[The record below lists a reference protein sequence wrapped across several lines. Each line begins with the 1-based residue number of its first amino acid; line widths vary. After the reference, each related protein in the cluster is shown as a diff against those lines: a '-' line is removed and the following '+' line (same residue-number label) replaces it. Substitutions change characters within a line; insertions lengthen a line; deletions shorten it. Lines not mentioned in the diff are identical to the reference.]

1 MTKTKGILQTELYY
15 AEHLDAV
22 RDKKDI
28 EAFTINFPEGQGL
41 STYLKDY
48 ALKEEA
54 RVMRT
59 YLVRDIDTDELVG
72 YFSLKAGLASINES
86 VTEVADEE
94 TGRIYFQREF
104 DTVPGVELANFAVNS
119 KYVEK
124 YPYHKGLGRSIFNNF
139 VIPVIKNVEK
149 SVGVTMVYIYALPYE
164 RLIERYKAYGFRR
177 LPENDENDLHTR
189 LKPRY
194 DESCKFMYML
204 LD

>member
-1 MTKTKGILQTELYY
+1 MAETKGILRTELYY
-15 AEHLDAV
+15 VDHLDAE
-22 RDKKDI
+22 RDNDDI
-28 EAFTINFPEGQGL
+28 EEFTINLPEGQGL
-41 STYLKDY
+41 VTYLKDY
-48 ALKEEA
+48 AAGDES

-59 YLVRDIDTDELVG
+59 YLVRDIETDELVG

-86 VTEVADEE
+86 VTEVTDEE
-94 TGRIYFQREF
+94 TGKKYFRREF

-119 KYVEK
+119 RYVEK
-124 YPYHKGLGRSIFNNF
+124 YPYHKGLGRSIFKNF
-139 VIPVIKNVEK
+139 VIPVINDVEK
-149 SVGVTMVYIYALPYE
+149 RVGVTMVYIYALPYE
-164 RLIERYKAYGFRR
+164 RLIERYQKYGFRR